1 MRPDVPPTSL
11 RFVIATFAFLVAL
24 SPARSSAQAKA
35 SRARGPSSVPEW
47 CARLPR
53 PEYARLE
60 RVSVPST
67 WFEVYRVDPGVYA
80 IYEPHQWQEV
90 ISWLVVGTRQ
100 ALLFD
105 TGMGLQDIQAIVKSI
120 TPLPIEVLNSHTH
133 HDHVGDNWRFE
144 RAFGVDDPFTK
155 RNEAGARHADVA
167 DEVSPKSLCGVAPGT
182 LDTAAYRVRPFHI
195 TSFVHD
201 EPPIDTGAR
210 T

>member
-60 RVSVPST
+60 RVTVPST

-90 ISWLVVGTRQ
+90 ISWLVVGTRR

-105 TGMGLQDIQAIVKSI
+105 TGMGLQNIQVITSSI
-120 TPLPIEVLNSHTH
+120 TTLPIDVLNSHTH

-144 RAFGVDDPFTK
+144 RVLGIDDPFTK
-155 RNEAGARHADVA
+155 KNEAGVRHADVA
-167 DEVSPKSLCGVAPGT
+167 DEVTPKSLCGVEPAS
-182 LDTAAYRVRPFHI
+182 LDTAGYRIRSFQI
-195 TSFVHD
+195 TGLVHD
-201 EPPIDTGAR
+201 GSRIDLGG
-210 T
+210 